1 MASITASDFA
11 LSRGFFAREGFW
23 GMRGIPARCSLNHRR
38 NERKTMN
45 DEVKKAAQQ
54 LATDLDK
61 MPGGGEQIIESLLTG
76 IVLLKR
82 EVATLKEQH
91 AAMVKQVALL
101 IQLTDRNEAAIAQMS
116 RPDPTRIVH

>member
-1 MASITASDFA
+1 
-11 LSRGFFAREGFW
+11 
-23 GMRGIPARCSLNHRR
+23 
-38 NERKTMN
+38 MN